1 MKVNRKNLCLFVLFV
16 LALSLCDFYFASL
29 YAATEQ
35 EVIIGLNI
43 PLTGPYALQG
53 KDQLQA
59 YKLAQEE
66 VNASGG
72 ILGRRI
78 RYLYADSKSDPEV
91 SVENVKKFIDE
102 GADMITGGSSSA
114 VAIAVSKLCQSRK
127 KLFLATLTYSNDLT
141 GKDAHRYTFRETY
154 NAWMAAKA
162 LGKYLNQR
170 FPKAKYFYIT
180 ADYTWGW
187 TTRDSMKKFT
197 NSQDAP
203 DILTPLGAQHEVY
216 RDAIQKAMESNRD
229 ILVLVL
235 FGRDMVYAMQEA
247 IELGATKKFKQIVVP
262 NLEIHMA
269 IGRQPPYTA
278 GVIGAVPWYWEVPY
292 IYNYE
297 KGKQFVEAYKKRW
310 NEMPGSGGGTAYTNI
325 MLYKWAVEQAKSF
338 RGRDLIPLLENHSFV
353 SLKDKE
359 IIRAYDHQTIQ
370 TVYVVRGKES
380 GKDMWDVFEIIQAVP
395 GEEVMPTPEE
405 NPVQLEPL
413 D

>member
-1 MKVNRKNLCLFVLFV
+1 MKAKGNLSIVCYLLVVCLFGLTKT
-16 LALSLCDFYFASL
+16 
-29 YAATEQ
+29 YAATDQ

-72 ILGRRI
+72 ILGRKI
-78 RYLYADSKSDPEV
+78 RYLFADSKSDPVV
-91 SVENVKKFIDE
+91 SVENVKKFIEE

-114 VAIAVSKLCQSRK
+114 VAVAVSKLCQANK

-162 LGKYLNQR
+162 LGKYLNPR

-197 NSQDAP
+197 NSADAP
-203 DILTPLGAQHEVY
+203 DILIPFGSERGAY
-216 RDAIQKAMESNRD
+216 REAIEKAVESNAD

-247 IELGATKKFKQIVVP
+247 IDMGATKKFKQIVVP
-262 NLEIHMA
+262 NLDIHMA

-278 GVIGAVPWYWEVPY
+278 GVIGSLPWYWEIPY

-338 RGRDLIPLLENHSFV
+338 RSRDLVPLLENHTFV
-353 SLKDKE
+353 SLKDKQT
-359 IIRAYDHQTIQ
+359 IRAYDHQTIQ

-380 GKDMWDVFEIIQAVP
+380 GRDMWDVFEIIQAVP

>member
-1 MKVNRKNLCLFVLFV
+1 MKSIKRNLGLFILIAFAFALYSYVLCV
-16 LALSLCDFYFASL
+16 VSIQ
-29 YAATEQ
+29 AATEQ

-72 ILGRRI
+72 ILGKRI
-78 RYLYADSKSDPEV
+78 RYLYADSKSDPDV

-114 VAIAVSKLCQSRK
+114 VAVAVSKLCQSRK

-203 DILTPLGAQHEVY
+203 DILTPLGSRHEVY
-216 RDAIQKAMESNRD
+216 REAIQKAIESNRD

-235 FGRDMVYAMQEA
+235 LVGTWSMQCRKP
-247 IELGATKKFKQIVVP
+247 LNSVLPKNSNKLSSQT
-262 NLEIHMA
+262 
-269 IGRQPPYTA
+269 
-278 GVIGAVPWYWEVPY
+278 W
-292 IYNYE
+292 
-297 KGKQFVEAYKKRW
+297 
-310 NEMPGSGGGTAYTNI
+310 
-325 MLYKWAVEQAKSF
+325 KSIW
-338 RGRDLIPLLENHSFV
+338 L
-353 SLKDKE
+353 
-359 IIRAYDHQTIQ
+359 
-370 TVYVVRGKES
+370 
-380 GKDMWDVFEIIQAVP
+380 
-395 GEEVMPTPEE
+395 
-405 NPVQLEPL
+405 
-413 D
+413 